1 VSNKFVDKLEEVSAI
16 ITDHFV
22 YASGKHGSVYIRK
35 DLLFAHPTLHYSFCV
50 ELSYL
55 CKNLDF
61 EVIIGPAIGGILIS
75 HLMGLIMLRSSVF
88 AEKDG
93 DELVFK
99 RGYEKLIQNKKV
111 LIVEDILNTGS
122 SLKKLIRLVRSH
134 NADIQGVG
142 CFINRGNITA
152 EFLEVPH
159 LYSLAEITLNVYDTN
174 TSDPCPLCAK
184 NIPINTTFGHGQKY
198 LESLKS
204 KNLQF

>member
-1 VSNKFVDKLEEVSAI
+1 VEKLEEIGAI
-16 ITDHFV
+16 ITNDHFV
-22 YASGKHGSVYIRK
+22 YTSGKHGSVYVRK
-35 DLLFAHPTLHYSFCV
+35 DLLFAHPTLHYSFCE

-75 HLMGLIMLRSSVF
+75 HLMGLVMLRSSVF

-93 DELVFK
+93 DELIFK
-99 RGYEKLIQNKKV
+99 RAYEKLIQNKKV

-159 LYSLAEITLNVYDTN
+159 LYSLAEIALDVYDTT
-174 TSDPCPLCAK
+174 TSDPSPLCAK

-198 LESLKS
+198 LENIRAK
-204 KNLQF
+204 